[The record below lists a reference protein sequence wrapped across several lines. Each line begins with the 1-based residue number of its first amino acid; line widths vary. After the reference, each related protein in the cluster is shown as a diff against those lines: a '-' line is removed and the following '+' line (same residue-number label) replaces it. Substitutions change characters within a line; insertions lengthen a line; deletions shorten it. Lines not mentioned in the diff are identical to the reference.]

1 MVGENLMWEMHDK
14 EFETVRSLPPDERYS
29 YTIKRVADWEV
40 LWCLAEGGEWVL
52 SADDEG
58 NEIIPVW
65 PHQRFAGVCAE
76 GEWDGYDP
84 RPIEL
89 STWMDHWLPEL
100 RQEKRLVSVFPVP
113 SAEDRGM
120 VVFPD
125 RFREDLESE
134 LDLYE

>member
-1 MVGENLMWEMHDK
+1 
-14 EFETVRSLPPDERYS
+14 
-29 YTIKRVADWEV
+29 
-40 LWCLAEGGEWVL
+40 L

-58 NEIIPVW
+58 NKLISVW
-65 PHQRFAGVCAE
+65 PHIRFAGACAE